1 MKEDRQKRPPRKNTA
16 KIGGAAYAP
25 QQDEPHSKG
34 EERTP
39 DKPIG
44 QAARANRDP
53 TRKRTEETL
62 WKKKLD
68 PRKSCLQ
75 GDHDRQ

>member
-1 MKEDRQKRPPRKNTA
+1 MKEDHRKGRLRKNTA

-44 QAARANRDP
+44 EAARANRDP
-53 TRKRTEETL
+53 TKKRTEET
-62 WKKKLD
+62 
-68 PRKSCLQ
+68 
-75 GDHDRQ
+75 